1 MQSFDDW
8 LTSAGFEDDDEE
20 VRDSYDVTLF
30 YTMLRGL
37 PEGKSRACIEH
48 LLDSGQPI
56 FVLHHA
62 LLNYRENQWWGE
74 IIGLPDRRFTADI
87 WLGSYQVNVNQD
99 HPASVGI
106 NSFEI
111 YDETFAMG
119 DCSDDCDVLLT
130 TSKEH
135 SMHTLAWT
143 RVHGNSRV
151 FCLQLGH
158 DPKSWQNPAFRTAV
172 QNGIRW
178 CAGDLEA

>member
-8 LTSAGFEDDDEE
+8 LTSAGFEDSDEE

-48 LLDSGQPI
+48 LIDSGQPI

-62 LLNYRENQWWGE
+62 LLNYRENEWWGE
-74 IIGLPDRRFTADI
+74 IIGLPDRRFAADI
-87 WLGSYQVNVNQD
+87 WLGSYQVDVNQD
-99 HPASVGI
+99 HPASVGL
-106 NSFEI
+106 NGFEI

-135 SMHTLAWT
+135 SMHTLAWS
-143 RVHGNSRV
+143 RIHKNSRV

-158 DPKSWQNPAFRTAV
+158 DPKSWGNPAFRTIV

-178 CAGDLEA
+178 CAGDLGA